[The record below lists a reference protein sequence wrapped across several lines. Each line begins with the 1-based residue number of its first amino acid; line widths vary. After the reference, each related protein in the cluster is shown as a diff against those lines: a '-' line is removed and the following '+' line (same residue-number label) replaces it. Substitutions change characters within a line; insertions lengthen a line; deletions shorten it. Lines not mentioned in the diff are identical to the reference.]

1 MGFINSV
8 KGKIL
13 IGFILAIIVYV
24 SFRGTA
30 EAVGLWYDSMVAR
43 ISWYRMDWSFILL

>member
-24 SFRGTA
+24 SFRGTT
-30 EAVGLWYDSMVAR
+30 EAVGLSHYGTTVWYM
-43 ISWYRMDWSFILL
+43 Y